1 MVLWYCLWYEVYYY
15 DTVPTTS
22 SILYSTWKYTYYI
35 GHRLN
40 EYTHTPGLSP
50 SLPPF
55 LPSFHSNSIPSLEY
69 YIYSTYLRIKPQAR
83 EGVYSTVSLFSLQ
96 EEMIVFLPIYFLV
109 YYTSYKTNPSV
120 HRSSQRHNTHHA
132 FHDRRSYLVS
142 FRLYT
147 IHYVQSLQV
156 EQ

>member
-15 DTVPTTS
+15 DTNQPHHPS
-22 SILYSTWKYTYYI
+22 YTWKYTYYI

-50 SLPPF
+50 SLP
-55 LPSFHSNSIPSLEY
+55 SFPSNSIPSLEY
-69 YIYSTYLRIKPQAR
+69 YIYSTCLLIKPPAR